1 MAAKTV
7 LNYLER
13 DSVIHKMTG
22 TTKLAFFL
30 LFTFASMITY
40 NTWVL
45 LVLFAVS
52 LAAFV
57 SHIKYRE
64 VRFMMIFMLVFLVLN
79 NLFIFLFD
87 PNQGTTLYG
96 TRHVLFHLFW
106 RYDVT
111 AEQLFYMLNISLKY
125 FVALPVAI
133 LFISATNPSEF
144 AASLNSIGISYKV
157 GYSVAIALRYIPD
170 IQRDYHSI
178 SQAQQAR
185 GVELGKNEHFFARLK
200 NSVNI
205 LLPLIL
211 TSLNRIDTISNAME
225 LRGFGKNKK
234 RTWYTKRPFTR
245 RDFIAIAIGV
255 VLLAVSLFVTIRFGR
270 FYNPFVG

>member
-52 LAAFV
+52 LAAFKL

-79 NLFIFLFD
+79 NLFSYLI
-87 PNQGTTLYG
+87 
-96 TRHVLFHLFW
+96 RI
-106 RYDVT
+106 R
-111 AEQLFYMLNISLKY
+111 EQLFMVPDMYC
-125 FVALPVAI
+125 
-133 LFISATNPSEF
+133 FI
-144 AASLNSIGISYKV
+144 
-157 GYSVAIALRYIPD
+157 YS
-170 IQRDYHSI
+170 
-178 SQAQQAR
+178 
-185 GVELGKNEHFFARLK
+185 G
-200 NSVNI
+200 
-205 LLPLIL
+205 
-211 TSLNRIDTISNAME
+211 AMM
-225 LRGFGKNKK
+225 
-234 RTWYTKRPFTR
+234 
-245 RDFIAIAIGV
+245 
-255 VLLAVSLFVTIRFGR
+255 
-270 FYNPFVG
+270 

>member
-45 LVLFAVS
+45 LGLFAVS
-52 LAAFV
+52 LAAFRL

-64 VRFMMIFMLVFLVLN
+64 VRFMMIFMFVFLILN

-111 AEQLFYMLNISLKY
+111 AEQLFYMVNISLKY
-125 FVALPVAI
+125 FVAPPACNP
-133 LFISATNPSEF
+133 FISATNPSEF
-144 AASLNSIGISYKV
+144 AS
-157 GYSVAIALRYIPD
+157 
-170 IQRDYHSI
+170 
-178 SQAQQAR
+178 
-185 GVELGKNEHFFARLK
+185 
-200 NSVNI
+200 
-205 LLPLIL
+205 
-211 TSLNRIDTISNAME
+211 
-225 LRGFGKNKK
+225 
-234 RTWYTKRPFTR
+234 
-245 RDFIAIAIGV
+245 
-255 VLLAVSLFVTIRFGR
+255 
-270 FYNPFVG
+270 